1 MTASKSATGKLPNSS
16 SVTRPRFVA
25 YRAFDPREEV
35 GARVSSGTSMPSSS
49 ALMRI
54 ESSPLFLPSTIPRSA
69 ATSADE
75 YGSIDGG
82 SWNCEATAPDSRRK
96 SVSPVTGFHGS
107 SA

>member
-1 MTASKSATGKLPNSS
+1 
-16 SVTRPRFVA
+16 
-25 YRAFDPREEV
+25 
-35 GARVSSGTSMPSSS
+35 
-49 ALMRI
+49 MRI
-54 ESSPLFLPSTIPRSA
+54 ESRPLFLPSTMPRSA
-69 ATSADE
+69 PTSSDE